1 MNTLV
6 IGPLQLAQSLPCLL
20 SNPLPLP
27 NFVSFLQFSILL
39 AASPPLARNPTNSR
53 RFISFTLAPFFLTP
67 LYPSFFCSHSFLF
80 YFSLLSFLGHLHENI
95 TDSSHQASNS
105 PLIKFVVKL
114 PVPDCLLPRRRR
126 RLFHQS
132 FCPFFFSSCS
142 HCTRL
147 RSYILLG
154 CQKKP

>member
-1 MNTLV
+1 MNTSV

-20 SNPLPLP
+20 SNNPLPLP

-39 AASPPLARNPTNSR
+39 AASPPIPVA
-53 RFISFTLAPFFLTP
+53 SFLTLAPFFLTP

-126 RLFHQS
+126 RRRLFHQS

-142 HCTRL
+142 HCIRL
-147 RSYILLG
+147 RSYILVG